1 METYMTI
8 QGGRTMPEKLVRLK
22 PYKTSLPY
30 DTVQKIRTILFEHDV
45 FLMEIGRKSKISN
58 TYSNRIVVTDEG
70 LESLDIGTNGKGMT
84 ARYALA
90 SAYGEFM
97 ERVQNMTIT
106 PQFVPEGYFYKPENC
121 ERDFPDYNDFLDSC
135 NAESSFLFSPDEKW
149 MDVDDVL
156 KETEDILKN
165 MRVYQKIPAGDL
177 RQALTEFSY
186 DGKLAC
192 VPFYSVFEDRT
203 VYLPYVLIKV
213 NTGSNG
219 MCAGNSPKEAL
230 IQGLA
235 EIYERYAQQ
244 KIMMEN
250 LAAPDIDIELFRGTE
265 VYRNLVAM
273 AKRHLGIQ
281 ILDFS
286 CDMGLPVVALKIIE
300 EDGGISIHPGA
311 DPSPITALERCLTE
325 SYQGATFQSRFKT
338 EYMNPPEDPNDTER
352 IKAFYENL
360 KNSFIN
366 GSGAYPSNI
375 QNDEKMP
382 GFKGFAHPTT
392 VSDED
397 DFQYMLDIA
406 KRCGKNVY
414 VRDNSYLG
422 IPAYYVFIPG
432 MSDIGFFPG
441 PEVKNYLNFGRELY
455 TLRSLPV
462 APIDDVKHLKEFIE
476 ADMKHKYAII
486 SAKDCFPLGIRDY
499 MPEEVLEDA
508 NKLLEALAL
517 QIDYLEGK
525 GEPVFT
531 EENWPVC
538 YHCDRCA
545 YREECK
551 HKAFIK
557 VFNSI
562 RKTYKENVRPQ
573 TSEMLK

>member
-1 METYMTI
+1 
-8 QGGRTMPEKLVRLK
+8 MPEELVRLK

-30 DTVQKIRTILFEHDV
+30 ETVQKIRTILFEHDI

-90 SAYGEFM
+90 SAYGELM

-121 ERDFPDYNDFLDSC
+121 ERDYPDYNAFLESC

-149 MDVDDVL
+149 MDVESVL
-156 KETEDILKN
+156 EETEEILKN
-165 MRVYQKIPAGDL
+165 MRVYHRIPEGDL
-177 RQALTEFSY
+177 RQVLTEFSY
-186 DGKLAC
+186 NGKLAC
-192 VPFYSVFEDRT
+192 VPFYSIFEDRT

-244 KIMMEN
+244 KIMLEN

-265 VYRNLVAM
+265 VYRNLIAM
-273 AKRHLGIQ
+273 EKKHLEIQ

-325 SYQGATFQSRFKT
+325 SYQGATFQSRFKS
-338 EYMNPPEDPNDTER
+338 EYMNPPEDPNNAEQV
-352 IKAFYENL
+352 KAFYENL

-375 QNDEKMP
+375 QNDERMP
-382 GFKGFAHPTT
+382 GFKGFAHPVT
-392 VSDED
+392 VSDDD

-414 VRDNSYLG
+414 IRDNSYLG
-422 IPAYYVFIPG
+422 VPAFYVFIPG

-455 TLRSLPV
+455 TIRSLPF
-462 APIDDVKHLKEFIE
+462 APIEEVKHLKEFIE

-486 SAKDCFPLGIRDY
+486 SAKDCFPLGVKDY

-508 NKLLEALAL
+508 DKLLEALSL
-517 QIDYLEGK
+517 QIKYLEGK

-531 EENWPVC
+531 VENWPVC
-538 YHCDRCA
+538 YHCDQCA
-545 YREECK
+545 YRDECK

-557 VFNSI
+557 VFNSVRETY
-562 RKTYKENVRPQ
+562 RKNVRPQ
-573 TSEMLK
+573 TSEMLRYTAESD

>member
-1 METYMTI
+1 MS
-8 QGGRTMPEKLVRLK
+8 EKLVRLK

-30 DTVQKIRTILFEHDV
+30 DTVQKIRTILFEHNI

-58 TYSNRIVVTDEG
+58 TYSNRIIVTDEG
-70 LESLDIGTNGKGMT
+70 LENLDIGTNGKGMT

-106 PQFVPEGYFYKPENC
+106 PQFAPEGYFYKPENC
-121 ERDFPDYNDFLDSC
+121 ERDFPDYSEFLDSC
-135 NAESSFLFSPDEKW
+135 DAESSFLFSPDEKW
-149 MDVDDVL
+149 MDVEEVFRETRDVL
-156 KETEDILKN
+156 NN
-165 MRVYQKIPAGDL
+165 MRVYRKIPEKDL
-177 RQALTEFSY
+177 LQVLTEFSY

-192 VPFYSVFEDRT
+192 VPFYSVFEDKT
-203 VYLPYVLIKV
+203 VYLPYIIIKV

-219 MCAGNSPKEAL
+219 MCAGNSPKEAI

-235 EIYERYAQQ
+235 EIYERFAQQ

-250 LAAPDIDIELFRGTE
+250 LVAPDIDIALFKGTD
-265 VYRNLVAM
+265 VYKKLVEM
-273 AKRHLGIQ
+273 AEKHIGIQ

-286 CDMGLPVVALKIIE
+286 CDMDLPVVALKIIE

-325 SYQGATFQSRFKT
+325 TYQGATLKTRFRT
-338 EYMNPPEDPNDTER
+338 ECMNPPDDPNDAEQ

-360 KNSFIN
+360 KNAFIN
-366 GSGAYPSNI
+366 GTGAYPDSI
-375 QNDEKMP
+375 QNDRKMP
-382 GFKGFAHPTT
+382 GFKGFAHPVT
-392 VSDED
+392 VSDAD

-414 VRDNSYLG
+414 IRDNSYLG
-422 IPAYYVFIPG
+422 IPAFYVFIPG

-441 PEVKNYLNFGRELY
+441 PEAKNYLNFGRELY
-455 TLRSLPV
+455 TLRSLPI
-462 APIDDVKHLKEFIE
+462 APVEDVKHLKEFIE
-476 ADMKHKYAII
+476 ADMRHKYAVI
-486 SAKDCFPLGIRDY
+486 SAKDCFALGIKDY
-499 MPEEVLEDA
+499 MPEEVLADA
-508 NKLLEALAL
+508 DKLLEALTL
-517 QIDYLEGK
+517 QIEYLEGK

-538 YHCDRCA
+538 YHCDRCT
-545 YREECK
+545 YREECR

-562 RKTYKENVRPQ
+562 RKTYKGNVRPQ

>member
-1 METYMTI
+1 
-8 QGGRTMPEKLVRLK
+8 MPEKLVRLK

-30 DTVQKIRTILFEHDV
+30 ETVQKIRTILFEHDI

-84 ARYALA
+84 ARYARA
-90 SAYGEFM
+90 SAYGELM

-121 ERDFPDYNDFLDSC
+121 ERDYPDYNAFLESC

-149 MDVDDVL
+149 MDVESVL
-156 KETEDILKN
+156 EETEEILKN
-165 MRVYQKIPAGDL
+165 MRVYHRIPEGDL
-177 RQALTEFSY
+177 RQVLTEFSY
-186 DGKLAC
+186 NGKLAC
-192 VPFYSVFEDRT
+192 VPFYSIFEDRT

-244 KIMMEN
+244 KIMLEN

-265 VYRNLVAM
+265 VYRNLIAM
-273 AKRHLGIQ
+273 EKKHLEIQ

-325 SYQGATFQSRFKT
+325 SYQGATFQSRFKS
-338 EYMNPPEDPNDTER
+338 EYMNPPEDPNNAEQV
-352 IKAFYENL
+352 KAFYENL

-375 QNDEKMP
+375 QNDERMP
-382 GFKGFAHPTT
+382 GFKGFAHPVT
-392 VSDED
+392 VSDDD

-414 VRDNSYLG
+414 IRDNSYLG
-422 IPAYYVFIPG
+422 VPAFYVFIPG

-455 TLRSLPV
+455 TIRSLPF
-462 APIDDVKHLKEFIE
+462 APIEEVKHLKEFIE

-486 SAKDCFPLGIRDY
+486 SAKDCFPLGVKDY

-508 NKLLEALAL
+508 DKLLEALSL
-517 QIDYLEGK
+517 QIKYLEGK

-531 EENWPVC
+531 VENWPVC
-538 YHCDRCA
+538 YHCDQCA
-545 YREECK
+545 YRDECK

-557 VFNSI
+557 VFNSVRETY
-562 RKTYKENVRPQ
+562 RKNVRPQ
-573 TSEMLK
+573 TSEMLRYTAESD

>member
-1 METYMTI
+1 
-8 QGGRTMPEKLVRLK
+8 MPEKLVRLK

-177 RQALTEFSY
+177 RQVLTEFSY

-250 LAAPDIDIELFRGTE
+250 LAAPDIDIELFRGTD
-265 VYRNLVAM
+265 VYRNLIAM
-273 AKRHLGIQ
+273 AKKHLGIQ

-300 EDGGISIHPGA
+300 EDGGI
-311 DPSPITALERCLTE
+311 
-325 SYQGATFQSRFKT
+325 
-338 EYMNPPEDPNDTER
+338 
-352 IKAFYENL
+352 
-360 KNSFIN
+360 
-366 GSGAYPSNI
+366 
-375 QNDEKMP
+375 
-382 GFKGFAHPTT
+382 
-392 VSDED
+392 
-397 DFQYMLDIA
+397 
-406 KRCGKNVY
+406 
-414 VRDNSYLG
+414 
-422 IPAYYVFIPG
+422 
-432 MSDIGFFPG
+432 
-441 PEVKNYLNFGRELY
+441 
-455 TLRSLPV
+455 
-462 APIDDVKHLKEFIE
+462 
-476 ADMKHKYAII
+476 
-486 SAKDCFPLGIRDY
+486 
-499 MPEEVLEDA
+499 
-508 NKLLEALAL
+508 
-517 QIDYLEGK
+517 
-525 GEPVFT
+525 
-531 EENWPVC
+531 
-538 YHCDRCA
+538 
-545 YREECK
+545 
-551 HKAFIK
+551 
-557 VFNSI
+557 
-562 RKTYKENVRPQ
+562 
-573 TSEMLK
+573 

>member
-1 METYMTI
+1 
-8 QGGRTMPEKLVRLK
+8 MPEKLVRLK

-30 DTVQKIRTILFEHDV
+30 ETVQKIRTILFEHDI

-90 SAYGEFM
+90 SAYGELM

-121 ERDFPDYNDFLDSC
+121 ERDYPDYNAFLESC

-149 MDVDDVL
+149 MDVESVL
-156 KETEDILKN
+156 EETEEILKN
-165 MRVYQKIPAGDL
+165 MRVYHRIPEGDL
-177 RQALTEFSY
+177 RQVLTEFSY
-186 DGKLAC
+186 NGKLAC
-192 VPFYSVFEDRT
+192 VPFYSIFEDRT

-244 KIMMEN
+244 KIMLEN

-265 VYRNLVAM
+265 VYRNLIAM
-273 AKRHLGIQ
+273 EKKHLEIQ

-325 SYQGATFQSRFKT
+325 SYQGATFQSRFKS
-338 EYMNPPEDPNDTER
+338 EYMNPPEDPNNAEQV
-352 IKAFYENL
+352 KAFYENL

-375 QNDEKMP
+375 QNDERMP
-382 GFKGFAHPTT
+382 GFKGFAHPVT
-392 VSDED
+392 VSDDD

-414 VRDNSYLG
+414 IRDNSYLG
-422 IPAYYVFIPG
+422 VPAFYVFIPG

-455 TLRSLPV
+455 TIRSLPF
-462 APIDDVKHLKEFIE
+462 APIEEVKHLKEFIE

-486 SAKDCFPLGIRDY
+486 SAKDCFPLGVKDY

-508 NKLLEALAL
+508 DKLLEALSL
-517 QIDYLEGK
+517 QIKYLEGK

-531 EENWPVC
+531 VENWPVC
-538 YHCDRCA
+538 YHCDQCA
-545 YREECK
+545 YRDECK

-557 VFNSI
+557 VFNSVRETY
-562 RKTYKENVRPQ
+562 RKNVRPQ
-573 TSEMLK
+573 TSEMLRYTAESD

>member
-1 METYMTI
+1 MS
-8 QGGRTMPEKLVRLK
+8 EKLVRLK

-30 DTVQKIRTILFEHDV
+30 DTVQKIRTILFEHNI

-58 TYSNRIVVTDEG
+58 TYSNRIIVTDEG
-70 LESLDIGTNGKGMT
+70 LENLDIGTNGKGMT

-106 PQFVPEGYFYKPENC
+106 PQFAPEGYFYKPENC
-121 ERDFPDYNDFLDSC
+121 ERDFPDYSEFLDSC
-135 NAESSFLFSPDEKW
+135 DAESSFLFSPDEKW
-149 MDVDDVL
+149 MDVEEVFRETRDV
-156 KETEDILKN
+156 LKN
-165 MRVYQKIPAGDL
+165 MRVYRKIPEKDL
-177 RQALTEFSY
+177 LQVLTEFSY

-192 VPFYSVFEDRT
+192 VPFYSVFEDKT
-203 VYLPYVLIKV
+203 VYLPYIIIKV

-219 MCAGNSPKEAL
+219 MCAGNSPKEAI

-250 LAAPDIDIELFRGTE
+250 LAAPDIDIEMFKGTE
-265 VYRNLVAM
+265 VYKKLVEM
-273 AKRHLGIQ
+273 AEKHIGIQ

-286 CDMGLPVVALKIIE
+286 CGMDLPVVALKIIE

-325 SYQGATFQSRFKT
+325 TYQGATLKTRFRT
-338 EYMNPPEDPNDTER
+338 ECMNPPDDPNDVEQ

-360 KNSFIN
+360 KNAFIN
-366 GSGAYPSNI
+366 GTGAYPDSI
-375 QNDEKMP
+375 QNDRKMP
-382 GFKGFAHPTT
+382 GFKGFAHPVT
-392 VSDED
+392 VSDAD

-414 VRDNSYLG
+414 IRDNSYLG
-422 IPAYYVFIPG
+422 IPAFYVFIPG

-441 PEVKNYLNFGRELY
+441 PEAKNYLNFGRELY
-455 TLRSLPV
+455 TLRSLPI
-462 APIDDVKHLKEFIE
+462 APVEDVKHLKEFIE
-476 ADMKHKYAII
+476 ADMRHKYAVI
-486 SAKDCFPLGIRDY
+486 SAKDCFALGIKDY
-499 MPEEVLEDA
+499 MPEEVLADA
-508 NKLLEALAL
+508 DKLLEALTL
-517 QIDYLEGK
+517 QIEYLEGK

-545 YREECK
+545 YREECR

-562 RKTYKENVRPQ
+562 RQTYKDNVRPQ